1 MCATVRDSVHRSVVQ
16 ETSRGQRYALRQ
28 GRQRKHLLCVSVE
41 SAHGGGLLLGY
52 GCRFLVH
59 AMQHEHEHDHER
71 EIKNSALLGWKKD
84 LAVPFGQVIISC
96 YHLLVASM
104 SILLSTVSSK

>member
-1 MCATVRDSVHRSVVQ
+1 M
-16 ETSRGQRYALRQ
+16 
-28 GRQRKHLLCVSVE
+28 
-41 SAHGGGLLLGY
+41 LLGY

-84 LAVPFGQVIISC
+84 LAVPSA
-96 YHLLVASM
+96 LLYRRQDYSRRLHDPTWRAS
-104 SILLSTVSSK
+104 SECARRRLFVFFF